1 MVLHKTKTKF
11 FSFMQD
17 GAFFLG
23 VRMVCANME
32 RASLQKV
39 YKHLFVEKKTNRV
52 IIYNTEQV
60 L

>member
-1 MVLHKTKTKF
+1 MVLHKTKTKIF
-11 FSFMQD
+11 FLQD

-52 IIYNTEQV
+52 IFTIQSKFYK
-60 L
+60 